1 MTKKPPVI
9 AIDGPAASGKG
20 TLAKSLARLLDW
32 HQLDSGLLYRIVAIL
47 SQKWQVSL
55 SDSKTL
61 AQRLHSEVDLTVDRD
76 VSREPDESSPS
87 STSMQIDVQTLEHE
101 DPLISLDGT
110 DITETLRT
118 QEISTL
124 ASRVAQY
131 PEVRQNLISFQRTFR
146 RQPGLIA
153 DGRDMG
159 TVVFPDAELKIF
171 LTADVL
177 VRARRRFKQYAGYR
191 NVLLS
196 EVVEELKN
204 RDAQDTARA
213 IAPLRPAEDAVLID
227 NTETSIDVLVERV
240 MEIARPMFNRV

>member
-1 MTKKPPVI
+1 MVKKPPVI

-20 TLAKSLARLLDW
+20 TLAKSLANLLDW

-47 SQKWQVSL
+47 SKRWEVS
-55 SDSKTL
+55 SDDSKTL
-61 AQRLHSEVDLTVDRD
+61 AHRLHSEVDLTVDQEI
-76 VSREPDESSPS
+76 SREPDAVTLSR
-87 STSMQIDVQTLEHE
+87 TSMRINVQTLEHE
-101 DPLISLDGT
+101 DPLIWLDGI

-124 ASRVAQY
+124 ASQVAQH
-131 PEVRQNLISFQRTFR
+131 PEVRQNLIGFQRTFR

-191 NVLLS
+191 DVLLS
-196 EVVEELKN
+196 EVVKELKN
-204 RDAQDTARA
+204 RDAQDTARD
-213 IAPLRPAEDAVLID
+213 IAPLKPAEDAVMID
-227 NTETSIDVLVERV
+227 NTERSIDALVEQV
-240 MEIARPMFNRV
+240 MEFVRPMFNKV

>member
-1 MTKKPPVI
+1 MVKKAPVI

-20 TLAKSLARLLDW
+20 TLARSLAKLLDW

-47 SQKWQVSL
+47 SKQWKVNPD
-55 SDSKTL
+55 DSETL
-61 AQRLHSEVDLTVDRD
+61 ARRLQTEVNLTVDQEKSEEND
-76 VSREPDESSPS
+76 TPNLPPVLI
-87 STSMQIDVQTLEHE
+87 QINVQTHRHA
-101 DPLISLDGT
+101 DPLISLDGV

-124 ASRVAQY
+124 ASRVAQH
-131 PEVRQNLISFQRTFR
+131 PQVRQNLIGFQRTFR
-146 RQPGLIA
+146 RPPGLIA

-191 NVLLS
+191 DVLLS
-196 EVVEELKN
+196 EVVKELKN
-204 RDAQDTARA
+204 RDTQDAARD
-213 IAPLRPAEDAVLID
+213 IAPLKPAEDAVLID
-227 NTETSIDVLVERV
+227 NTETSIDALVDQV
-240 MEIARPMFNRV
+240 MGIARPMFNKV

>member
-1 MTKKPPVI
+1 MVKKAPVI

-20 TLAKSLARLLDW
+20 TLARSLAKLLDW

-47 SQKWQVSL
+47 SKRWKL
-55 SDSKTL
+55 STDDAETL
-61 AQRLHSEVDLTVDRD
+61 ARRLQTDVNLTVDQEKSLAND
-76 VSREPDESSPS
+76 T
-87 STSMQIDVQTLEHE
+87 STFLTTSIEINVQTQKNA
-101 DPLISLDGT
+101 DPTISLDGA

-124 ASRVAQY
+124 ASQVARHPQ
-131 PEVRQNLISFQRTFR
+131 VRQNLIGFQRTFR

-177 VRARRRFKQYAGYR
+177 VRARRRFRQYVDYR
-191 NVLLS
+191 DVLLS

-204 RDAQDTARA
+204 RDTQDMARD
-213 IAPLRPAEDAVLID
+213 IAPLKPAEDAVSID
-227 NTETSIDVLVERV
+227 NTETSIDALVEQV
-240 MEIARPMFNRV
+240 MEIVRPMFIKV

>member
-20 TLAKSLARLLDW
+20 TLAKSLANLLDW
-32 HQLDSGLLYRIVAIL
+32 HLLDSGLLYRIVAIL
-47 SQKWQVSL
+47 SKKWKVSPD
-55 SDSKTL
+55 DSKAL
-61 AQRLHSEVDLTVDRD
+61 ARRLHSEVDLTVESG
-76 VSREPDESSPS
+76 VSSEPDGATPS
-87 STSMQIDVQTLEHE
+87 SSSMQINVQTLEHE
-101 DPLISLDGT
+101 DPLISLDGI

-124 ASRVAQY
+124 ASQVAQH
-131 PEVRQNLISFQRTFR
+131 PEVRQNLIGFQRTFR

-191 NVLLS
+191 DVLLS
-196 EVVEELKN
+196 EVVKELKN
-204 RDAQDTARA
+204 RDTQDTARD
-213 IAPLRPAEDAVLID
+213 IAPLKPAEDAVLID
-227 NTETSIDVLVERV
+227 NSETSIDALVEQV
-240 MEIARPMFNRV
+240 MGIARPMFNKV

>member
-1 MTKKPPVI
+1 MVKKAPVI

-20 TLAKSLARLLDW
+20 TLAKSLAKLLDW

-47 SQKWQVSL
+47 SKEWKVSPD
-55 SDSKTL
+55 DSETL
-61 AQRLHSEVDLTVDRD
+61 ARRLQTEVNLTVDREKSEENNTSTP
-76 VSREPDESSPS
+76 SRVLIE
-87 STSMQIDVQTLEHE
+87 INVQTHKHT

-110 DITETLRT
+110 DITESLRT

-124 ASRVAQY
+124 ASRVAQH
-131 PEVRQNLISFQRTFR
+131 PQVRQSLIGFQRTFR

-171 LTADVL
+171 LDADVL
-177 VRARRRFKQYAGYR
+177 VRARRRFKQYVDYR
-191 NVLLS
+191 DVLLS

-204 RDAQDTARA
+204 RDTQDMARD
-213 IAPLRPAEDAVLID
+213 IAPLKPAEDAVLID
-227 NTETSIDVLVERV
+227 NTEASIDALVEQV
-240 MEIARPMFNRV
+240 MDIVRPKFIEV